1 MPELKEDCMKKFLR
15 RLVVTAVIG
24 GMAAN
29 SVPAVSMLTVQAEET
44 KEGITQEKIDA
55 ANDAYNNAEVKLE
68 FLTMSDTEF
77 GGKPEDVAQTQQV
90 SYEAQ
95 NYLYQRIR
103 DWAKEKNFNVEA
115 IMDNGDV
122 AGGNEAEY
130 YD

>member
-1 MPELKEDCMKKFLR
+1 MKKFLR

-29 SVPAVSMLTVQAEET
+29 LVPAVSMLTVQAEET
-44 KEGITQEKIDA
+44 KEGITPEKIDA
-55 ANDAYNNAEVKLE
+55 ANDAYNDAEVKLE

-77 GGKPEDVAQTQQV
+77 GGKPEDVSQTQQV

-103 DWAKEKNFNVEA
+103 DWAKEKNS
-115 IMDNGDV
+115 M
-122 AGGNEAEY
+122 
-130 YD
+130 